1 MTACF
6 VVVNSYSVCSESLQ
20 CGPRQRGK
28 ARVSRKYTYT
38 CIEYNY
44 IYIYYTGH
52 TLFLY
57 GFPLVGCNPVAD
69 AATAQV
75 PSSKCT
81 ASAAGLRRAADVAS
95 TSS

>member
-38 CIEYNY
+38 CIVYNY
-44 IYIYYTGH
+44 IYII
-52 TLFLY
+52 LDIRCFFY

>member
-1 MTACF
+1 M
-6 VVVNSYSVCSESLQ
+6 YSIKL
-20 CGPRQRGK
+20 
-28 ARVSRKYTYT
+28 
-38 CIEYNY
+38 Y
-44 IYIYYTGH
+44 IYIIYNILLDIRC
-52 TLFLY
+52 LFY

>member
-1 MTACF
+1 M
-6 VVVNSYSVCSESLQ
+6 SL
-20 CGPRQRGK
+20 
-28 ARVSRKYTYT
+28 VYTYT
-38 CIEYNY
+38 CIVYDY
-44 IYIYYTGH
+44 IYIYIILDIRF
-52 TLFLY
+52 LFY

-81 ASAAGLRRAADVAS
+81 ASAAELRRAADVAS